1 MNLGGMKGETAT
13 RGVGEISI
21 FLRLSVS
28 QRLRVV
34 SLKGKRYERRYP
46 DESRLNAH
54 RLLMS
59 EHGAHVVE
67 GRTNGGA
74 EIIAMVGQDAI
85 VVAIGD

>member
-34 SLKGKRYERRYP
+34 SLKEKRYERRYP
-46 DESRLNAH
+46 KSRLNAH

-67 GRTNGGA
+67 CRTNGSG